1 METVVRVSGVFQSS
15 GNVRKPWAAAI
26 LRFLSPAPR
35 PPDTVNLLTVNSTR
49 SSPQSYFARENFFPP
64 ASLTPPSLFSFF
76 LSLSLS
82 FFPRYFGRNNANY
95 FYTASRFP
103 DPRPFPAHG
112 WIYRFSAARS
122 PPIPAC
128 QANNAL
134 IPLLSRV
141 PRWLAFNFSCSSIRT
156 PVYRFI
162 LLNLEILNGGGW
174 KIALLARLFSRKFD
188 CSFFRIFVIS
198 KIWNE
203 RGREKESSVWRL
215 VPIPGPWMQIAISF
229 QLRSKV

>member
-162 LLNLEILNGGGW
+162 LLNLEILNGTVEDRV
-174 KIALLARLFSRKFD
+174 AREIIFRENLIVR
-188 CSFFRIFVIS
+188 FFAYS
-198 KIWNE
+198 
-203 RGREKESSVWRL
+203 
-215 VPIPGPWMQIAISF
+215 
-229 QLRSKV
+229 